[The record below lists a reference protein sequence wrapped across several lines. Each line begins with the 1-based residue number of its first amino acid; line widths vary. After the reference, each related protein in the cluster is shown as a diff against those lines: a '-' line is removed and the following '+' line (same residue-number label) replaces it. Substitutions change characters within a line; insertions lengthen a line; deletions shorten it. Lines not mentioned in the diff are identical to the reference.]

1 MRITR
6 KDAKAALEQIP
17 IHEVLGHASKGLTHK
32 QREFARLVA
41 TGETKASAYRRAYK
55 SDPAHSTI
63 VPAPYRL
70 ASDPRI
76 KREIEAY
83 TLAIE
88 GAKYRTPVALRE
100 LVVQS
105 LVQVLIDPEST
116 HSARINAARVLGT
129 VTEVSAFTDRK
140 QITHVSSS
148 DDARKII
155 MDQLTAIIKSE
166 AIDVDPAQLLQELE
180 RPHPSPTPPDADA
193 EFRSHVHTNPL
204 KSSGPTPDENSW
216 DKNIDEYD
224 EPPGSKKDTI

>member
-6 KDAKAALEQIP
+6 KDAKASLEQLP
-17 IHEVLGHASKGLTHK
+17 MHEILGHSSKALTHK
-32 QREFARLVA
+32 QKEFARLVA
-41 TGETKASAYRRAYK
+41 AGNTKAGAYRRAYK

-63 VPAPYRL
+63 VTAPYRL
-70 ASDPRI
+70 ANDPRI

-83 TLAIE
+83 TLALE

-105 LVQVLIDPEST
+105 LVQVLVDPEAT

-140 QITHVSSS
+140 QITHISSS

-155 MDQLTAIIKSE
+155 LDQLTTIIKSE

-180 RPHPSPTPPDADA
+180 RPHP
-193 EFRSHVHTNPL
+193 
-204 KSSGPTPDENSW
+204 
-216 DKNIDEYD
+216 
-224 EPPGSKKDTI
+224 

>member
-6 KDAKAALEQIP
+6 KDAKQALEQLP
-17 IHEVLGHASKGLTHK
+17 THEILGHASKALTHK

-41 TGETKASAYRRAYK
+41 AGNTKASAYRRAYK
-55 SDPAHSTI
+55 ANPSKRTI
-63 VPAPYRL
+63 VSEPYRL

-76 KREIEAY
+76 AREIQAY

-88 GAKYRTPVALRE
+88 GAKYRTPTALRE

-116 HSARINAARVLGT
+116 HSARISAARVLGT

-140 QITHVSSS
+140 QILHVSSS
-148 DDARKII
+148 DDARKTIL
-155 MDQLTAIIKSE
+155 DQLTSIIKAE

-180 RPHPSPTPPDADA
+180 RPHP
-193 EFRSHVHTNPL
+193 
-204 KSSGPTPDENSW
+204 
-216 DKNIDEYD
+216 
-224 EPPGSKKDTI
+224 

>member
-6 KDAKAALEQIP
+6 KDAKAALEQLP
-17 IHEVLGHASKGLTHK
+17 THEILGHASKALTHK
-32 QREFARLVA
+32 QREFARQIAL
-41 TGETKASAYRRAYK
+41 GETKASAYRKAYK
-55 SDPAHSTI
+55 SNASVSTLNNE
-63 VPAPYRL
+63 PYRL

-76 KREIEAY
+76 NREIEAY
-83 TLAIE
+83 TLALE
-88 GAKYRTPVALRE
+88 GAKYRTPTALRE

-155 MDQLTAIIKSE
+155 MDQLTALIKAE

-193 EFRSHVHTNPL
+193 ESRSHVHTNPL

-224 EPPGSKKDTI
+224 EPPGSKKGTI

>member
-6 KDAKAALEQIP
+6 KDAKQALEQLP
-17 IHEVLGHASKGLTHK
+17 THEILGHASRGLTHK
-32 QREFARLVA
+32 QREFARQIAL
-41 TGETKASAYRRAYK
+41 GETKASAYRKAYK
-55 SDPAHSTI
+55 SNASVSTLNNE
-63 VPAPYRL
+63 PYRL

-76 KREIEAY
+76 NREISAY
-83 TLAIE
+83 QLALE

-100 LVVQS
+100 LVIQS

-116 HSARINAARVLGT
+116 HSARISAARVLGT

-140 QITHVSSS
+140 EINVSSS
-148 DDARKII
+148 EDARKII
-155 MDQLTAIIKSE
+155 LDQLTAIIKSE

-193 EFRSHVHTNPL
+193 ESRSHVHTNPL
-204 KSSGPTPDENSW
+204 KSSGPAPDENSW